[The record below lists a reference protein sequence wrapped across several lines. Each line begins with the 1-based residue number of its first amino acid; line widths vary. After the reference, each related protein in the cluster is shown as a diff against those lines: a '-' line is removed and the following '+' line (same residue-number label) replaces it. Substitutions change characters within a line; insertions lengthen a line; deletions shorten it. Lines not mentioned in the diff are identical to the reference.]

1 MAEQQA
7 ANRRAGAGRCADGAK
22 HTVALCVEY
31 DGGAFHGFQR
41 QTGLRTVQ
49 SALEDAA
56 GQVADEPVTLVAAG
70 RTDAGVHA
78 TSQVVSFH
86 TETDRP
92 DRAWRAGISSL
103 TPSALGVVCARV
115 FPDAFHA
122 RFDALWRR
130 YIYIF
135 SDAPTRPVLHR
146 GLVAWAGRHQA
157 PLNHEAMHTAAQ
169 SLIGE
174 HDFSSFRAA
183 GCQSRSPW
191 RRVHAIR
198 VRRVGSH
205 VAIDITANAFL
216 LRMVRNIAGALLAV
230 GRGELSTDAL
240 AELLRLHHRPA
251 APPTAPPQGLYLVGV
266 GYRNRQFPSRPPPIL
281 AGATA
286 LDSQDHQQGTNHGA
300 QARAGEADSGAGR
313 SVGLRVRRAGHLAG
327 HRRAQPLAPL
337 RGFLAVE
344 GAGRRL
350 DCEQIDDAIR
360 NRMRRR
366 YGSS

>member
-7 ANRRAGAGRCADGAK
+7 ANRRAGAGPRADGAK

-49 SALEDAA
+49 SALEEAA
-56 GQVADEPVTLVAAG
+56 AQVANEPVALVAAG

-86 TETDRP
+86 TQADRP
-92 DRAWRAGISSL
+92 ERSWRAGISSL

-146 GLVAWAGRHQA
+146 GLVAWAGQHHS
-157 PLNHEAMHTAAQ
+157 PLNHEAMHAAAQ

-183 GCQSRSPW
+183 GCQSPSPW

-216 LRMVRNIAGALLAV
+216 LRMVRNIAGALLPV

-240 AELLRLHHRPA
+240 AELLRLRHRPA

-266 GYRNRQFPSRPPPIL
+266 GYRNREFPSRMPPIL
-281 AGATA
+281 AGATT
-286 LDSQDHQQGTNHGA
+286 LGSQDHEQGTNHGA
-300 QARAGEADSGAGR
+300 QARAGEAGSGAGR
-313 SVGLRVRRAGHLAG
+313 SVGLRVRRALIGNL
-327 HRRAQPLAPL
+327 L
-337 RGFLAVE
+337 
-344 GAGRRL
+344 GRR
-350 DCEQIDDAIR
+350 
-360 NRMRRR
+360 
-366 YGSS
+366 